1 MGYTRK
7 ALATRA
13 RILDSAANL
22 MFSKGFSRTKLLEVL
37 TSARVQKGNF
47 YYYFASKDELG
58 LTVLN
63 ERGEK
68 LVAEWLGSVVER
80 NRDPWVNIQQLA
92 GSIIDSVINT
102 DAPSNPVVIL
112 ALEQSEMEGEFRLA
126 IGKVLS
132 GVIDAFATEVERLQK
147 GGRLSGAVD
156 ARRYGQMIF
165 CLIEGAIMHHQSVR
179 DFANLRSTVETGLD
193 CLSQRFVG

>member
-22 MFSKGFSRTKLLEVL
+22 MFAKGFSRTKLLEVL

-68 LVAEWLGSVVER
+68 LVTEWLGSVIER
-80 NRDPWVNIQQLA
+80 TRDPWVNIQQLA
-92 GSIIDSVINT
+92 GSIIDSVVHPES
-102 DAPSNPVVIL
+102 PSNPVVIL

-132 GVIDAFATEVERLQK
+132 GVIDAFTTEIERLKK
-147 GGRLSGAVD
+147 GGRLPAGVD
-156 ARRYGQMIF
+156 AHRYGQMLF

-179 DFANLRSTVETGLD
+179 DIANLRATVETGME
-193 CLSQRFVG
+193 CISQRFVG

>member
-68 LVAEWLGSVVER
+68 LVADWLGSVVER
-80 NRDPWVNIQQLA
+80 TRDPWVNIQQLA
-92 GSIIDSVINT
+92 GSIIDSVVNKEG
-102 DAPSNPVVIL
+102 PSNPVVIL

-126 IGKVLS
+126 IGKVLN
-132 GVIDAFATEVERLQK
+132 GVIEAFSDEIERLKK
-147 GGRLSGAVD
+147 GGRLPTTLD
-156 ARRYGQMIF
+156 ARAHGKMIF

-179 DFANLRSTVETGLD
+179 DIASLRATVETGLE
-193 CLSQRFVG
+193 CISHRFVG